1 MDRIRLKILVL
12 SYSMSQNGAY
22 ALILSDETE
31 LKRIPI
37 VIGMSEAQS
46 IATQLENIHPQR
58 PLTHDLIKGIT
69 DIIGIQLKE
78 VFIYRFDAG
87 IFYSKLSFDYQK
99 NMIELDSRTSDAI
112 ALALRYDCSIY
123 TTSDIME
130 RAGIIINQEN
140 HDITF
145 SVQEKTQ
152 TDISTYSIAE
162 LNYLL
167 QKAIEKEEYEKASEI
182 KEILNK
188 KKQH

>member
-1 MDRIRLKILVL
+1 MDRIRLKILGL

-145 SVQEKTQ
+145 SVPEKTQ

-182 KEILNK
+182 KEILDK

>member
-1 MDRIRLKILVL
+1 MDRIRLKILGL